1 MKNLKYLAIGIV
13 AGLLIPYAIAF
24 YKSKKEAPITFRHTY
39 DDNEEENEY

>member
-24 YKSKKEAPITFRHTY
+24 YKSKKEDQITSRHTY
-39 DDNEEENEY
+39 EAENEQEY

>member
-24 YKSKKEAPITFRHTY
+24 YKSKKEAPITSRHTY
-39 DDNEEENEY
+39 EEENEQEY

>member
-24 YKSKKEAPITFRHTY
+24 YKSKKENPITFRHTY